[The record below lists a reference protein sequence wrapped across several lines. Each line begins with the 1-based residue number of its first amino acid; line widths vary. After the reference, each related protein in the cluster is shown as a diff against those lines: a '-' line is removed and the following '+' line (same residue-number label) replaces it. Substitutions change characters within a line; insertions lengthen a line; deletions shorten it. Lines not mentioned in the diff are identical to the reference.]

1 MAIRFWRSRV
11 RGRLAAVGLLAAS
24 WTLVLACAE
33 NAAAEEVAAEEV
45 AAEEV
50 PKPAMCQACEPGKYG
65 TQITWAAS
73 REDAVKQA
81 KERGKLVLLMQL
93 SGNFARQEFT

>member
-1 MAIRFWRSRV
+1 MAILFWRSRV
-11 RGRLAAVGLLAAS
+11 RSRLAAVGLLSVS
-24 WTLVLACAE
+24 WAMVLACAE
-33 NAAAEEVAAEEV
+33 NAAVEEV

-50 PKPAMCQACEPGKYG
+50 PKPAMCQACEPGKHG
-65 TQITWAAS
+65 TQISWAAD

-81 KERGKLVLLMQL
+81 KERGKLVFLMQI